1 MRTAINILIFLFL
14 NTFCISTL
22 NAQSKIDTLKV
33 IENESPSE
41 KIELLNHLS
50 DSLIKSDPDRSL
62 QYAEF
67 ALKLSNEQ
75 QDDKGKL
82 AALINIAEIY
92 WSKTDLKNAMYYANQ
107 AKELSIDL
115 DYRSEYA
122 ETNYIIG
129 KIYTDLGEYDKS
141 SELAFEALNIFEKE
155 NNKKGQGKILNSIGY
170 IYYEQENYDKA
181 LEYYSQSLEVV
192 REINDSTGIARGL
205 NNVAAVYA
213 NKGDFQFFEIY
224 IKEAVEINKR
234 KGAKLQEGI
243 NYSNLGQAKIVNNDL
258 DSALYYFDK
267 ADVIFTELNNV
278 PKLSDLYLS
287 YSRYYLGQSDFEK
300 SKFYADKA
308 YNLGV
313 DNKIK
318 KSMYNAAKVWHE
330 IYKKE
335 NDLENAYKYNLIENQ
350 LKDSLDIEQSLIKIS
365 QLELSYEFEKIIQE
379 KKLVQQ
385 HKDFLKTIYGIS
397 VFFILSLI
405 IITLLARQ
413 RIKAKNELI
422 QRNKYEFEIDSKN
435 KELTSNVMS
444 LMRKNEVLAEIADK
458 LLEIRNEAVKDET
471 KLAIK
476 RIARELSKSTDQ
488 EIWEEFEIRFK
499 QVHTEFYTNLVKK
512 FPKLSPNEERLCA
525 FLRLNMTSK
534 EISELTGQRVATIEM
549 ARFRLRKKLGLKSS
563 QTNLVIFLS
572 QI

>member
-1 MRTAINILIFLFL
+1 MQKAVNILILIVL
-14 NTFCISTL
+14 TVCCISTL
-22 NAQSKIDTLKV
+22 NAQDNNNGEYVFK
-33 IENESPSE
+33 NESPS
-41 KIELLNHLS
+41 KRIKLLNRLS
-50 DSLIKSDPDRSL
+50 DSLIKSNPDQSL
-62 QYAEF
+62 QFAKL
-67 ALKLSNEQ
+67 ALKLSGEQ
-75 QDDKGKL
+75 KDDTGKL

-92 WSKTDLKNAMYYANQ
+92 WSKTDLKNAMRYADM
-107 AKELSIDL
+107 AKKLAAELDAQ
-115 DYRSEYA
+115 SEYA

-141 SELAFEALNIFEKE
+141 SELAFEALNIFEKVH
-155 NNKKGQGKILNSIGY
+155 NKVGLGKILNSIGY

-181 LEYYSQSLEVV
+181 LEYYSKSLDVV

-234 KGAKLQEGI
+234 KGARLQEGI
-243 NYSNLGQAKIVNNDL
+243 NYSNLGEAKNANNDL
-258 DSALYYFDK
+258 DSTLYYYDK
-267 ADVIFTELNNV
+267 AGVIFSELNNV

-287 YSRYYLGQSDFEK
+287 YARYYLGQNDFEK
-300 SKFYADKA
+300 SKYYAGKA
-308 YNLGV
+308 YKLGV
-313 DNKIK
+313 DHKIK
-318 KSMYNAAKVWHE
+318 KAVYSAAKVWHT
-330 IYKKE
+330 IYQKE
-335 NDLENAYKYNLIENQ
+335 NDIENAYKYSIIENQ
-350 LKDSLDIEQSLIKIS
+350 LKDSLDIEESLIKIS
-365 QLELSYEFEKIIQE
+365 QLELSHEFEKINQE
-379 KKLVQQ
+379 KKLEQQ

-397 VFFILSLI
+397 IFFMLVLI
-405 IITLLARQ
+405 IIIILARQ
-413 RIKAKNELI
+413 RIKSKNELI
-422 QRNKYEFEIDSKN
+422 RRKQYETEIDRKN

-444 LMRKNEVLAEIADK
+444 LMRKNEIISEIADK
-458 LLEIRNEAVKDET
+458 LLEIRNDAVKSET

-476 RIARELSKSTDQ
+476 RIARELNKSKDQ

-499 QVHTEFYTNLVKK
+499 QVHSDFYMNLVKK
-512 FPKLSPNEERLCA
+512 FPNLSPNEERLCA